1 MSPYG
6 VTMAQWIKTN
16 FNSVIIQPYARLSVH
31 FQDRKNIVFQ
41 RIQSTEKI
49 LGVIRDTIQH
59 IYGIQFLIKILVYSF
74 RDIKQMITVNAL
86 IKLNSIL
93 IYLQRYSRLKFLLN
107 AVI

>member
-1 MSPYG
+1 M
-6 VTMAQWIKTN
+6 
-16 FNSVIIQPYARLSVH
+16 
-31 FQDRKNIVFQ
+31 FQ

-59 IYGIQFLIKILVYSF
+59 IDGIQFLIKILVYSF